1 MTERATAVLEH
12 LEARQEEMKG
22 LLVRLAE
29 TESPTR
35 DPTAQGPVLDILE
48 DELRSADMTTLR
60 LSGLETG
67 GHLFARPV
75 ERRRGRP
82 FQLLL
87 GHSDTVWASGTLDT
101 MPVRSDG
108 DRLRG
113 PGVFDMKGGLVQMIY
128 ALHAL
133 KELDLEPPVTPVVFI
148 NSDEEQGSPESF
160 RHIDRLARRAC
171 RALVLEPALGLDGR
185 LKTARKGVGRFV
197 VRVLGR
203 SAHGGLE
210 PEVGASAILELSHV
224 IQMMY
229 ELADPERGITVN
241 VGEIAGGTAANVV
254 AAESRA
260 VIDVRVPD
268 EEAAR
273 EVERAI
279 QGVEAVTPGT
289 RLEIEG
295 RVGRAPMERTPRNQ
309 ALWHM
314 AERLAAELDLDV
326 DEGTSGGASDGNIA
340 SRHTATL
347 DGLGPVGDGAHALH
361 EFIHLDSMPERTA
374 LLTLLLLAPP
384 QEEPGESPDR
394 GAA

>member
-1 MTERATAVLEH
+1 MTERASAVLEY
-12 LEARQEEMKG
+12 LEARQEQMKA

-29 TESPTR
+29 VESPTR
-35 DPTAQGPVLDILE
+35 DPSAQYPVLDMLQE
-48 DELRSADMTTLR
+48 EMRSVGMETLR
-60 LSGLETG
+60 LSGRETG
-67 GHLFARPV
+67 GHLFARPA

-87 GHSDTVWASGTLDT
+87 GHCDTVWARGTLET

-108 DRLRG
+108 DRLKG

-128 ALHAL
+128 ALRAL
-133 KELDLEPPVTPVVFI
+133 RELDFESPVVPVVFI

-260 VIDVRVPD
+260 VVDVRVPD

-279 QGVEAVTPGT
+279 YAIEAVTPGT

-295 RVGRAPMERTPRNQ
+295 HVGRAPMERTPRNR

-314 AERLAAELDLDV
+314 AERLAEELELDV
-326 DEGTSGGASDGNIA
+326 EEGISGGASDGNIA

-361 EFIHLDSMPERTA
+361 EFVDLDQMPERTA

-384 QEEPGESPDR
+384 ETESLD
-394 GAA
+394 GNTA